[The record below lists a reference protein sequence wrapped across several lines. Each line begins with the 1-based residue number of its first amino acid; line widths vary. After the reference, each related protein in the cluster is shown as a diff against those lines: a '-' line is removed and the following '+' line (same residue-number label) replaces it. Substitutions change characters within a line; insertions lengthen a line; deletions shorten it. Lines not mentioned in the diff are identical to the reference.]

1 MHERR
6 GDEDRVPQRTPADG
20 DMCQR
25 MEQKITENLYLNVG
39 MIHDYGQDKSIVLER
54 ARRGVEAMGLQWSD
68 LIQRDRRG
76 HVADTRHMVSK
87 YLRDHGFV
95 YREISAALGRINHTT
110 SCYSVRQANNL
121 ISIDREYAR
130 NYEKFLN
137 A

>member
-1 MHERR
+1 
-6 GDEDRVPQRTPADG
+6 
-20 DMCQR
+20 
-25 MEQKITENLYLNVG
+25 

-110 SCYSVRQANNL
+110 SCYSVKRANEL
-121 ISIDREYAR
+121 LEIDRTFRDDYK
-130 NYEKFLN
+130 KFIN